1 MNWPKKTLIR
11 IYIELCMSYGKTY
24 VHPINLGV
32 IYIFICPPCCL
43 YKILKNKKDS
53 VDGTQLAATLLLWF
67 HQTDNRIYRSISSKL
82 SISSH
87 ILLWPS
93 WQQVVWRKA
102 TFLSILFLIIAS
114 LYRSIWLHCSGRTQN
129 VSSQS
134 QPPCML

>member
-11 IYIELCMSYGKTY
+11 IYIELCMNYGKTY

-67 HQTDNRIYRSISSKL
+67 HQTDNRIYRSIQQVTHIKPYSLMAKL
-82 SISSH
+82 ATGGMEKSH
-87 ILLWPS
+87 ILVNIVFNNRLTI
-93 WQQVVWRKA
+93 QEHLA
-102 TFLSILFLIIAS
+102 ALF
-114 LYRSIWLHCSGRTQN
+114 W
-129 VSSQS
+129 
-134 QPPCML
+134 